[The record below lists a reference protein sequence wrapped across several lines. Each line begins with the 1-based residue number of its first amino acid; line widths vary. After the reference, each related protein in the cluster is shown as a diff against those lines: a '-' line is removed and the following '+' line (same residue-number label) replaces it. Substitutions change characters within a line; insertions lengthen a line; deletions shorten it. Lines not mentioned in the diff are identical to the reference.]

1 MLTYARMLFLNCVSL
16 LTASLQGT
24 AEVDEL
30 LLKRERVKTLQ
41 DADWQLLHVI
51 VTVLETS
58 GYSKILQT
66 TNF

>member
-1 MLTYARMLFLNCVSL
+1 MLFLNCVSL

-41 DADWQLLHVI
+41 DADWQFLHVI
-51 VTVLETS
+51 VTVLDVIAS